1 MNDNPYKMAIDEV
14 RFDPEFDKKT
24 IALMLQASQRKAA
37 VLKIK
42 KYTVGG
48 ILAAACIAA
57 FILSLPFIQGLQQTG
72 ETSAVTAAMTSACA
86 STTAA
91 DQNHSASATTAAA
104 QTSQAARP
112 IVDPG
117 KYNVG
122 LVSYEGPEPGEIIIA
137 SGINAALED
146 PANSDSMY
154 SVWIDVIVPEQYA
167 NTFDQFIY
175 NGKTIAQW
183 LVLVDLADG
192 TYPYSEYNGD
202 HGGNVTVEEWEQLQ
216 EDAKTLQAK
225 ENFDAAKEK
234 YMTEVYPGVQ
244 EAQKTG
250 KLREYDRLLQLGYEV
265 SLKETWSYYGEG
277 EKQYYTVLTGLLT
290 KLQIEEFKTDSDY
303 GYFLEWLE
311 MAPGRQ

>member
-37 VLKIK
+37 VMKIK
-42 KYTVGG
+42 NYTFGG
-48 ILAAACIAA
+48 LLAVACIAA
-57 FILSLPFIQGLQQTG
+57 LIFSFPFIQGLQRTG
-72 ETSAVTAAMTSACA
+72 DTASATSAMTSACA
-86 STTAA
+86 ATTAA
-91 DQNHSASATTAAA
+91 DQSHSTSTTTAAA
-104 QTSQAARP
+104 QTSQAVRT
-112 IVDPG
+112 IVEPDN
-117 KYNVG
+117 YNVG
-122 LVSYEGPEPGEIIIA
+122 IMSYSRPEPGEIIIA
-137 SGINAALED
+137 SGINAALDD
-146 PANSDSMY
+146 PANSDSLY
-154 SVWIDVIVPEQYA
+154 RVWIDVIVPAQYA
-167 NTFDQFIY
+167 NTFDQFVY

-225 ENFDAAKEK
+225 ENCDAAKEK

-244 EAQKTG
+244 EAKKPG
-250 KLREYDRLLQLGYEV
+250 MLREYDRLLQLGYDV
-265 SLKETWSYYGEG
+265 SLYETWEYYGEG
-277 EKQYYTVLTGLLT
+277 DKQYFTILTGLLT
-290 KLQIEEFKTDSDY
+290 KSQIEEFKADSDY

-311 MAPGRQ
+311 RAPGR